1 MLVLNPHKQTEK
13 GKQNEFRKRNQPIDK
28 SNQRVE
34 R

>member
-13 GKQNEFRKRNQPIDK
+13 GKQNEFRKRNQSTNKI
-28 SNQRVE
+28 NQRAK